1 MFRTYISFIISLLQ
15 TAIQIIISAKFTWLI
30 NVYVIFFK
38 VDLNNYKIQEKMCL
52 NLEKMSHNG
61 GTDHSQK

>member
-30 NVYVIFFK
+30 NVYVVFFK
-38 VDLNNYKIQEKMCL
+38 VDLNNYKIQKLCP
-52 NLEKMSHNG
+52 NLEKMSCNG

>member
-30 NVYVIFFK
+30 NVYVVFFK
-38 VDLNNYKIQEKMCL
+38 VDLNNYKIQKTVSEFRE
-52 NLEKMSHNG
+52 NV
-61 GTDHSQK
+61 T